1 MQSRLEKRR
10 EKRHYGCFDDASGA
24 GSEKV
29 ENQMESEE
37 KEDRELSRKQASPFP
52 WDTLLQIKDLIE
64 GQRKR
69 EDRRECHLTTWLM
82 DHLSR

>member
-29 ENQMESEE
+29 ENQME
-37 KEDRELSRKQASPFP
+37 
-52 WDTLLQIKDLIE
+52 
-64 GQRKR
+64 
-69 EDRRECHLTTWLM
+69 
-82 DHLSR
+82 